1 MKNIKLLES
10 QEIVKNEEYLI
21 MNKIDQI
28 WKIVIQKQKAQN
40 LKIQRMEKNKQKD
53 LIDYMDIMKF

>member
-1 MKNIKLLES
+1 MKLLES
-10 QEIVKNEEYLI
+10 QEIIKNEEYLI

>member
-1 MKNIKLLES
+1 MKLLES
-10 QEIVKNEEYLI
+10 QEIIKNEEYLI

-28 WKIVIQKQKAQN
+28 WKIVIQKQKSQN